1 MEISPWLGKQNEK
14 ISTCPGG
21 AYRNGRDR
29 RGDFKSRIYLH
40 FLKSYDV
47 PWMLF
52 DVVLCQL
59 WGQDSNP
66 RPINHGPIILTTAT
80 TSNSLL
86 RWHERENFSGFS
98 SFTSKSYYL
107 CSELVNMT
115 RVQTRVQ
122 ITLVNFDLILGK

>member
-1 MEISPWLGKQNEK
+1 
-14 ISTCPGG
+14 
-21 AYRNGRDR
+21 
-29 RGDFKSRIYLH
+29 
-40 FLKSYDV
+40 
-47 PWMLF
+47 MLF

-59 WGQDSNP
+59 WEQGSNP

-86 RWHERENFSGFS
+86 RWPERENFSGFS

-115 RVQTRVQ
+115 RAQ